1 MSKLLV
7 TLLLL
12 ASHNTPA
19 ASAVAIDSSVTDVVS
34 AVGFPRVPAVV
45 VVFAV
50 AGVPAADVVLT
61 AVNVPGAPDVFPT
74 CFQRSWP
81 LLLLASLQLLAYL
94 LLLPPSC
101 CFLPAVVGF
110 PAVDGFPDF
119 AVVCLLFCSC
129 YRF

>member
-1 MSKLLV
+1 V
-7 TLLLL
+7 
-12 ASHNTPA
+12 SHNTPT
-19 ASAVAIDSSVTDVVS
+19 ASAVAADSSVTDNVS

-50 AGVPAADVVLT
+50 AGVPAADVLA

-119 AVVCLLFCSC
+119 AVVPAVACDPVVLLLL
-129 YRF
+129 